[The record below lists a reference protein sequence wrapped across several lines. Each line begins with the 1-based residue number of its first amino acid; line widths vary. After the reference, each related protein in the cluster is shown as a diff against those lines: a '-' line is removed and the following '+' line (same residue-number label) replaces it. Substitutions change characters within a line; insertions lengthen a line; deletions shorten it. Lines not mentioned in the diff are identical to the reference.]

1 MAIKCGF
8 LPVLS
13 FRLQKIFDDFEEIIN
28 SNKDYC
34 DVQFVEKYS
43 MIRSTWFKNKG
54 TYLLVYLLVNFK

>member
-13 FRLQKIFDDFEEIIN
+13 FRLQKFFDDFEEIIN

-43 MIRSTWFKNKG
+43 MIRST
-54 TYLLVYLLVNFK
+54 